1 MRMIFVAAA
10 LALLP
15 LSARAAEWQPLPP
28 EEYAFQAVNL
38 ADMSLT
44 LDIKN
49 HRDMQEANPM
59 LGQHPSD
66 AAVFGYKLGAGALH
80 AVVTELLLQ
89 HGASKRVMRIW
100 EWTSIGVEGAAVG
113 NNLSL
118 GLHCQF

>member
-1 MRMIFVAAA
+1 MKLIFVAAA
-10 LALLP
+10 LALP

-59 LGQHPSD
+59 LGHHPSD
-66 AAVFGYKLGAGALH
+66 GAIFGYKLGAGALH
-80 AVVTELLLQ
+80 AAVTELLL
-89 HGASKRVMRIW
+89 HGASKRMVRIW
-100 EWTSIGVEGAAVG
+100 EWTSIGVEGAAIG
-113 NNLSL
+113 SNLSL
-118 GLHCQF
+118 GLHYQF